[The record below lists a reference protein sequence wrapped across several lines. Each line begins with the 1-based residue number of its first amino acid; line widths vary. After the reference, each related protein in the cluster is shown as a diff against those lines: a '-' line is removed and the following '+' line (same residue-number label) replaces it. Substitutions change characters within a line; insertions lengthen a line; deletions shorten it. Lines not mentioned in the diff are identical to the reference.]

1 MWNSYEQEILTV
13 VDRLAPLEEVTS
25 SIVRGKGY
33 PGLKKKQNRR
43 SYLLK
48 KRKRKN
54 QTEDEKE
61 ELMGL
66 NKFIRNY
73 HYEERKQHIRKKIV
87 PGNSKSLWD
96 AVKIARDIEPTHL
109 PTEMVKDG
117 VCYALEDLPMAFSN
131 HFESKIRDLEKD
143 LQISDE
149 VYNGYKIVHSEEVNF
164 MTEDAVTECLK
175 ELKTKNC
182 EGFDR
187 IPMRILKDGAS
198 VIGKPLS
205 ILFKKIYKTKKIPE
219 QWKVAKII
227 PLHKKGNKKDISNY
241 RPISNLCAISK
252 VFEKLI
258 LKCLEKI
265 EKENNIDLTGEQ
277 QHGFK
282 KNRSTITAGLTLQSI
297 ISRKM
302 DEDEYAVMS
311 SLDLSAAFD
320 LVNLDLLLKRLKIM
334 GIPRDLVQLLEIW
347 LRDRFFYVEANGAN
361 SMISKNDIGTIQGSI
376 LGPILYALFIRP
388 LYDIEKL
395 TTFADDNYV
404 VECNKEKR
412 VALEELGRRL
422 GKIVKWLK
430 NSGLKVN
437 ESKTELCIFH
447 RNKSTEGSLR
457 IDDVEVTSKNE
468 MNVLGLTFDSRLQ
481 WGPQISRTIKSAN
494 GSLQA
499 IRIIKKFFTTPEI
512 IQLLTSNYYSRLY
525 YGSEIWQLP
534 TLNKNCKKL
543 LLSASANA
551 LKLCNNINNPNISY
565 IDLHKHFKRAL
576 PEKFCMYRHCLLLYK
591 IFNNLIPRKDW
602 LDLNFQMINTRRQI
616 FFEVQNRSVYRVGN
630 NILTNR
636 LSCLNR
642 KVTLDMLNLPI
653 EPYKIKCK
661 DMFLL

>member
-1 MWNSYEQEILTV
+1 
-13 VDRLAPLEEVTS
+13 
-25 SIVRGKGY
+25 
-33 PGLKKKQNRR
+33 
-43 SYLLK
+43 
-48 KRKRKN
+48 
-54 QTEDEKE
+54 
-61 ELMGL
+61 
-66 NKFIRNY
+66 
-73 HYEERKQHIRKKIV
+73 
-87 PGNSKSLWD
+87 
-96 AVKIARDIEPTHL
+96 
-109 PTEMVKDG
+109 
-117 VCYALEDLPMAFSN
+117 
-131 HFESKIRDLEKD
+131 
-143 LQISDE
+143 
-149 VYNGYKIVHSEEVNF
+149 
-164 MTEDAVTECLK
+164 
-175 ELKTKNC
+175 
-182 EGFDR
+182 
-187 IPMRILKDGAS
+187 
-198 VIGKPLS
+198 
-205 ILFKKIYKTKKIPE
+205 
-219 QWKVAKII
+219 
-227 PLHKKGNKKDISNY
+227 
-241 RPISNLCAISK
+241 
-252 VFEKLI
+252 
-258 LKCLEKI
+258 
-265 EKENNIDLTGEQ
+265 
-277 QHGFK
+277 
-282 KNRSTITAGLTLQSI
+282 
-297 ISRKM
+297 
-302 DEDEYAVMS
+302 
-311 SLDLSAAFD
+311 
-320 LVNLDLLLKRLKIM
+320 
-334 GIPRDLVQLLEIW
+334 

-412 VALEELGRRL
+412 VALEELGKRL

-481 WGPQISRTIKSAN
+481 WGLQISRTIKSAN

-551 LKLCNNINNPNISY
+551 LKLCNKINNPNISY